1 MQFKLTVFYI
11 NICGFVSN
19 EYTAVGIFCYS
30 SNALSTFVYGINLV
44 QTVATIFLIQYG
56 SCLPS
61 WILGDVIYAQH
72 HNGSDEGHLQFK
84 LGEAQSTA
92 SKVMKILQNAKWP
105 PSVILNF
112 YMTSIILS
120 EAIAV
125 ARGISSLNL
134 VKIDLLL
141 QDL

>member
-1 MQFKLTVFYI
+1 MSHEYI
-11 NICGFVSN
+11 
-19 EYTAVGIFCYS
+19 AVGIFCYS

-56 SCLPS
+56 SCAAS
-61 WILGDVIYAQH
+61 QILGDVIYAQR

-84 LGEAQSTA
+84 FGEAQSTA

-105 PSVILNF
+105 PSVILNS
-112 YMTSIILS
+112 YMTSIMLS
-120 EAIAV
+120 EAMAM

-141 QDL
+141 QEL